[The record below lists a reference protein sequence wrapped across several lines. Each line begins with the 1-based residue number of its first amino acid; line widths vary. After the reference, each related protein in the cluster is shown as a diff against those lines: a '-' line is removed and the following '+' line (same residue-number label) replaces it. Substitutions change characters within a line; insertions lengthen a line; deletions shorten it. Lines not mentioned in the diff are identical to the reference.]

1 MAEGINQSINRKVS
15 MEITLQWDGDM
26 AELLDESSGMSLQ
39 DNIIFAIENGP
50 VAYHNNIKITKYN

>member
-1 MAEGINQSINRKVS
+1 

-26 AELLDESSGMSLQ
+26 AELLDESNGMSLQ